1 MKSWETNMQASVRP
15 VFATSE
21 VCFHDEC
28 LLGRPTLRPRIGCW
42 TIPARK
48 PSIDQGHISD
58 VSTSPNYLLPS
69 LCGEL
74 TIACQI
80 SAYIIK

>member
-1 MKSWETNMQASVRP
+1 MQASVRP

-28 LLGRPTLRPRIGCW
+28 LLGRPTLRPRIGCC
-42 TIPARK
+42 TIHARM
-48 PSIDQGHISD
+48 PSIEQGHVKED
-58 VSTSPNYLLPS
+58 RASPNFLPPS

-74 TIACQI
+74 TIVCQI